1 MCYLLGIRNYLLVI
15 ILLIIA
21 LSSIAEPYKSVVRFA
36 DGDVVS
42 ASVLNDL
49 IDRIELSLKDVS
61 RDEMLGTWTAT
72 QYWCGV
78 STNDPTIDATTFVAN
93 KSCNSTYL
101 PQLTVGASSYGGG
114 VAIKR
119 IDTATISEVSGS
131 DIFFD
136 VAFSATSMFY
146 NDATSDTYASLNTP
160 KTHRC
165 TVVAGGA
172 LFACAL
178 DSSIIDTNGGGTLSS
193 YFNVQRLSSS
203 RIKLFWGPVRGG
215 GHFNVIFLDKK
226 VYPPQVPT
234 SVGLTVGS
242 SSINIAWTPG
252 DSVTTSYDIH
262 RKTTATGSFAS
273 IGTATTES
281 YSDTSVTSGA
291 TYWYRVFAKNAN
303 GTSSGSNVIKL
314 TFNPSAALSSS
325 SIGIT
330 DYINGIASSESE
342 HKLFYSTESNTMTAN
357 LDVGKLDAEN
367 LNGLLAGS
375 GGISPVLKFTLA
387 NVPSAGM
394 SGTATL
400 TSKVLDGDNATLAIG
415 ERAISTATDVDWSS
429 DGEKLLLTVPNQ
441 TVEVILTGSGG
452 TSIVGN
458 WSVGGSSDL
467 MTITSSGINKP
478 VTLDVKLLE
487 FLSSNIGATGP
498 SITNFFTEGTYF
510 YDIKIA
516 GIGLMDSQGNTF
528 NNVQGAFGVDS
539 NPGTVAYIDDVA
551 VSEEFDMAT
560 ILVTLSTP
568 SSQAVTLN
576 YDTSGDSATSGQD
589 YTASS
594 GSLRIAAGNKVGA
607 FTIPLTNDS
616 YNESN
621 EIFSVSL
628 SNISNA
634 TLARTTA
641 KVTIIDNDV
650 T

>member
-1 MCYLLGIRNYLLVI
+1 MKTHNLVSLSHHRHRLRGWYLA
-15 ILLIIA
+15 ILLLCSTQA
-21 LSSIAEPYKSVVRFA
+21 NAQFA
-36 DGDVVS
+36 SCDVPTIDINAGDVVS
-42 ASVLNDL
+42 AEMLNDIFTQL
-49 IDRIELSLKDVS
+49 NNVVTSGMTNDNILGTYSCTATLRGGMSGTENGFSLDNDTKLYRSTQDVVFAASGERILMSFDNAMHIAGQDQAAQSCTLSLLGNRYAVVQESGDTCGAVGMYSIARKTKVCF
-61 RDEMLGTWTAT
+61 EMTS
-72 QYWCGV
+72 Q
-78 STNDPTIDATTFVAN
+78 
-93 KSCNSTYL
+93 NSAHI
-101 PQLTVGASSYGGG
+101 V
-114 VAIKR
+114 
-119 IDTATISEVSGS
+119 
-131 DIFFD
+131 
-136 VAFSATSMFY
+136 
-146 NDATSDTYASLNTP
+146 
-160 KTHRC
+160 C
-165 TVVAGGA
+165 
-172 LFACAL
+172 
-178 DSSIIDTNGGGTLSS
+178 
-193 YFNVQRLSSS
+193 
-203 RIKLFWGPVRGG
+203 
-215 GHFNVIFLDKK
+215 DKK
-226 VYPPQVPT
+226 NTVPNQPLDLGST
-234 SVGLTVGS
+234 TAS
-242 SSINIAWTPG
+242 SSISLAWTA
-252 DSVTTSYDIH
+252 STSATSYDIH

-273 IGTATTES
+273 IGTATTVS
-281 YSDTSVTSGA
+281 YSDTGVTSGA

-303 GTSSGSNVIKL
+303 GTSTGSNVIKL

-357 LDVGKLDAEN
+357 LDVGQLDAEN

-394 SGTATL
+394 SGTAKL
-400 TSKVLDGDNATLAIG
+400 TSKVLDGGNATLTIG
-415 ERAISTATDVDWSS
+415 ERAISTTTDVGWSS

-441 TVEVILTGSGG
+441 TVEVILTGSSG

-650 T
+650 SS

>member
-1 MCYLLGIRNYLLVI
+1 MMSKKSIFSTLV
-15 ILLIIA
+15 LIFS
-21 LSSIAEPYKSVVRFA
+21 LSFVSFAWSDDYKSAQKFS

-42 ASVLNDL
+42 AQVLNDIL
-49 IDRIELSLKDVS
+49 DRIELTLKGITPSELVGTWSVTWRTCTKGGPGNCLDLDAGTGWTSNVDDLYRT
-61 RDEMLGTWTAT
+61 RDGTWTFSDDSDGTFSVSMDKCVVGAT
-72 QYWCGV
+72 NGSYF
-78 STNDPTIDATTFVAN
+78 NDPCVGRVAVDSGIFLFGWESGPDN
-93 KSCNSTYL
+93 YFRDSAHSEMYN
-101 PQLTVGASSYGGG
+101 
-114 VAIKR
+114 IKR
-119 IDTATISEVSGS
+119 I
-131 DIFFD
+131 
-136 VAFSATSMFY
+136 
-146 NDATSDTYASLNTP
+146 
-160 KTHRC
+160 
-165 TVVAGGA
+165 
-172 LFACAL
+172 
-178 DSSIIDTNGGGTLSS
+178 
-193 YFNVQRLSSS
+193 SSS
-203 RIKLFWGPVRGG
+203 RFTIWKLSSGSQSFVS
-215 GHFNVIFLDKK
+215 FTLDKNNL
-226 VYPPQVPT
+226 PPEAPT
-234 SVGLTVGS
+234 NLALSISS
-242 SSINIAWTPG
+242 SSITQSWTAVSG
-252 DSVTTSYDIH
+252 ASSYDIH

-273 IGTATTES
+273 IGTATTDS

-330 DYINGIASSESE
+330 DYINGIASAQSE

-357 LDVGKLDAEN
+357 LDVGQLDAEN

-394 SGTATL
+394 SGIAKL
-400 TSKVLDGDNATLAIG
+400 TSKVLDGGNATLTIG
-415 ERAISTATDVDWSS
+415 ERAISTTTDVVWSS

-441 TVEVILTGSGG
+441 TVEVILTGSSG

-510 YDIKIA
+510 YDIKIT

-576 YDTSGDSATSGQD
+576 YDTSGDSATSGED

-650 T
+650 SS

>member
-1 MCYLLGIRNYLLVI
+1 MMSKKSIFSTLV
-15 ILLIIA
+15 
-21 LSSIAEPYKSVVRFA
+21 LSFSLSFVSFSWSDDYKSAQKFS

-42 ASVLNDL
+42 AQVLND
-49 IDRIELSLKDVS
+49 IINRIELTLKS
-61 RDEMLGTWTAT
+61 IISDELVGSWTAT
-72 QYWCGV
+72 WRTCINGGPGNCVGLNVGSGWDSAVDGLYKTRTDTWVIADDGDGTYSVSMDKCFSGASGGAYFNDPCVSRLAVDSGILLLGTISGNGV
-78 STNDPTIDATTFVAN
+78 SLDSDHTD
-93 KSCNSTYL
+93 TYN
-101 PQLTVGASSYGGG
+101 
-114 VAIKR
+114 IKR
-119 IDTATISEVSGS
+119 V
-131 DIFFD
+131 
-136 VAFSATSMFY
+136 
-146 NDATSDTYASLNTP
+146 
-160 KTHRC
+160 
-165 TVVAGGA
+165 
-172 LFACAL
+172 
-178 DSSIIDTNGGGTLSS
+178 
-193 YFNVQRLSSS
+193 SSS
-203 RIKLFWGPVRGG
+203 RFAIWKLASGSNSFVS
-215 GHFNVIFLDKK
+215 FTLDKNNL
-226 VYPPQVPT
+226 PPEAPT
-234 SVGLTVGS
+234 NLALSISS
-242 SSINIAWTPG
+242 SSITQSWTAVSG
-252 DSVTTSYDIH
+252 ASSYDIH

-314 TFNPSAALSSS
+314 TFNPSTALSSS

-342 HKLFYSTESNTMTAN
+342 HKLFYRTESNTMTAN
-357 LDVGKLDAEN
+357 LDVGQLDAEN

-394 SGTATL
+394 SGTAKL
-400 TSKVLDGDNATLAIG
+400 TSKVLDGGNATLTIG
-415 ERAISTATDVDWSS
+415 ERAISTTTDVDWSS

-441 TVEVILTGSGG
+441 TVEVILTGSSG

-510 YDIKIA
+510 YDIKIT

-568 SSQAVTLN
+568 SSQAVTFN

-589 YTASS
+589 FTASS
-594 GSLRIAAGNKVGA
+594 GSLRIAAGNKIGA

-650 T
+650 SS

>member
-1 MCYLLGIRNYLLVI
+1 MMSKKSIFSTLV
-15 ILLIIA
+15 
-21 LSSIAEPYKSVVRFA
+21 LSFSLSFVSFSWSDDYKSAQKFS

-42 ASVLNDL
+42 AQVLNDIL
-49 IDRIELSLKDVS
+49 DRIELTLKGITPSELVGTWSVTWRTCTNGGPGNCSGLDAGTGWTSNVDDLYRT
-61 RDEMLGTWTAT
+61 RDGTWTFSDDSDGT
-72 QYWCGV
+72 FSVSMDKCVVGV
-78 STNDPTIDATTFVAN
+78 TNGSYFNDPCVGRVAVDSGIFLFGWESGPDN
-93 KSCNSTYL
+93 YFRDSAHSEMYN
-101 PQLTVGASSYGGG
+101 
-114 VAIKR
+114 IKR
-119 IDTATISEVSGS
+119 I
-131 DIFFD
+131 
-136 VAFSATSMFY
+136 
-146 NDATSDTYASLNTP
+146 
-160 KTHRC
+160 
-165 TVVAGGA
+165 
-172 LFACAL
+172 
-178 DSSIIDTNGGGTLSS
+178 
-193 YFNVQRLSSS
+193 SSS
-203 RIKLFWGPVRGG
+203 RFTIWKLSSGSQSFVS
-215 GHFNVIFLDKK
+215 FTLDKNNL
-226 VYPPQVPT
+226 PPEAPANLAL
-234 SVGLTVGS
+234 SISS
-242 SSINIAWTPG
+242 SSITQSWTAVSG
-252 DSVTTSYDIH
+252 ASSYDIH

-342 HKLFYSTESNTMTAN
+342 HKLFYRTESNTMTAN
-357 LDVGKLDAEN
+357 LDVGQLDAEN

-394 SGTATL
+394 SGTAKL
-400 TSKVLDGDNATLAIG
+400 TSKVLDGGNATLTIG
-415 ERAISTATDVDWSS
+415 ERAISTTTDVDWSS

-568 SSQAVTLN
+568 SSEAVTLN
-576 YDTSGDSATSGQD
+576 YDTSGDSATSGED

-650 T
+650 SS